1 MNDAIMCY
9 LYFLCFKESQSSH
22 WIIIS
27 DIVWWINKM
36 SDSDDETERQY
47 KIVLVGDTQV
57 GKTSIALRLVEMGVH
72 LPQILSFIMV
82 WPLLYAMLYYS
93 SKYWVYYIAL
103 RELRLHMVRKLLLWS
118 KWGLKGGKIDT
129 IILSFV

>member
-1 MNDAIMCY
+1 
-9 LYFLCFKESQSSH
+9 
-22 WIIIS
+22 
-27 DIVWWINKM
+27 M

-72 LPQILSFIMV
+72 LLQILSFIMV

-103 RELRLHMVRKLLLWS
+103 RELRLHMVRKLLL
-118 KWGLKGGKIDT
+118 
-129 IILSFV
+129 

>member
-82 WPLLYAMLYYS
+82 WRLLYTMLYYS
-93 SKYWVYYIAL
+93 SK
-103 RELRLHMVRKLLLWS
+103 S
-118 KWGLKGGKIDT
+118 
-129 IILSFV
+129 